1 MKDFEFIDTYFDVKH
16 SSTYFLSIQLALD
29 GFSFAI
35 FDQYSNKFIV
45 LKNKVLEYNSE
56 INSLDYCQYVYD
68 FLIEEEFFNY
78 QFRAV
83 NIIYISVFSTLI
95 PTSIFIK
102 EKAKQLFET
111 NFGKIDE
118 MNILSNR
125 LKNNDLIN
133 VFAVPNCLL
142 RILNRKFKSYKVFH
156 QATPLIVEAILN
168 TKNQNKPLNIY
179 LNQNKNVCDFVVAK
193 AGKLVLFNSYKYSSQ
208 NDILY
213 FLANINE
220 QIQSFGEV
228 NEVVISGKIKI
239 YHELETQIKQY
250 FKNVNSFNIT
260 SQFSY
265 SKSFGEFLEHEYSTL
280 FKMPLCE

>member
-35 FDQYSNKFIV
+35 FDRYSNEYIV
-45 LKNKVLEYNSE
+45 LKNKVLEADSE
-56 INSLDYCQYVYD
+56 RNSLEYCQYVYN
-68 FLIEEEFFNY
+68 FLIEEEIFKY
-78 QFRAV
+78 QFRAI
-83 NIIYISVFSTLI
+83 NIIYVSALSTLVPTSVFV
-95 PTSIFIK
+95 K

-111 NFGKIDE
+111 NFGQIDE

-125 LKNNDLIN
+125 LKNNDLISI
-133 VFAVPNCLL
+133 FAVPDCLI

-156 QATPLIVEAILN
+156 QATPLIVEAVLN
-168 TKNQNKPLNIY
+168 TKNENKPLKIF
-179 LNQNKNVCDFVVAK
+179 LNQNNNICDFVVAK
-193 AGKLVLFNSYKYSSQ
+193 AGKLILFNSFNYNSQ

-213 FLANINE
+213 YLANINE

-228 NEVVISGKIKI
+228 SEVVISGKINI
-239 YHELETQIKQY
+239 YPELETQIKRY
-250 FKNVNSFNIT
+250 FKNVNCYNVG

-280 FKMPLCE
+280 FKMALCE